1 MSDES
6 NAFSGVPRRDFGTVH
21 APEEHVRGD
30 LNASEQDAPS
40 IFVVADIQL
49 INVETCYPMA
59 DVWAEIWSCNT
70 TGLHSGTQSETTG
83 YPFPYGAQD
92 LNNTALHSLQRSDAD
107 GYVQFRDTIPVRAGR
122 TNHQHILMHDNAT
135 MVPNGILA
143 GGESVSNVGQLSWD
157 HSLLDEIENKAPQTF
172 NSEGFV
178 FRRQETAGNDSGLI
192 IPYAS
197 FGDHITFGILASV
210 VIGVDPSASYTPQNY
225 SASTEGRGV
234 AVGSMGESGGAH

>member
-6 NAFSGVPRRDFGTVH
+6 NAFSGLPRHDFGTVH
-21 APEEHVRGD
+21 APGGHVRGD

-40 IFVVADIQL
+40 IFVVVDIQL

-70 TGLHSGTQSETTG
+70 TGSHSGIQSETPW
-83 YPFPYGAQD
+83 YPSPYGARD
-92 LNNTALHSLQRSDAD
+92 PNSTATHSLHKSDAD
-107 GYVQFRDTIPVRAGR
+107 GVMQFRDTIPVHSSR
-122 TNHQHILMHDNAT
+122 TNHQHIVVRDNAT
-135 MVPNGILA
+135 VLRNGILA
-143 GGESVSNVGQLSWD
+143 GGEAVSHVGQLSWD
-157 HSLLDEIENKAPQTF
+157 HSLLDEIESKASQTF

-210 VIGVDPSASYTPQNY
+210 VIGVDPSASYTP
-225 SASTEGRGV
+225 
-234 AVGSMGESGGAH
+234 